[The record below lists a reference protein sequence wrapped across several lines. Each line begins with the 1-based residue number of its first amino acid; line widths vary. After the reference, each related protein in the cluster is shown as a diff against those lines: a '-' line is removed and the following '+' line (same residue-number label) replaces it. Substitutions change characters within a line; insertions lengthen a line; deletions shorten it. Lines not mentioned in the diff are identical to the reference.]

1 MQITG
6 AIHTDW
12 LENPKG
18 FLLKPDFKR
27 KAQHVGAGGKKLNSS
42 RLLRL
47 HLPGN
52 TYRVRWFVLDGMI
65 LRYFKTSTE
74 EQELGAIHLTSVNAV
89 LPSSVADAP
98 EHALDLV
105 CADRIYTV
113 AGNDREDM
121 VRWATVLT
129 LVLRGEYKP
138 KLMLRP
144 ESAIIR
150 GSSVIPRPSAVARKT
165 AMTQGSRFTDANG
178 MRMTGTLTG
187 GMGDGDSKSQ
197 GDDDLKEKIIT
208 VT

>member
-1 MQITG
+1 MATDLSASSIGGVRVAGADSGSGASGGPENAYEKLSREVHQMQLTG

-12 LENPKG
+12 LETPKG

-74 EQELGAIHLTSVNAV
+74 ETELGAIHLTSVNAV

-105 CADRIYTV
+105 E
-113 AGNDREDM
+113 RERERLAQEREREREVEEM
-121 VRWATVLT
+121 V
-129 LVLRGEYKP
+129 
-138 KLMLRP
+138 
-144 ESAIIR
+144 
-150 GSSVIPRPSAVARKT
+150 
-165 AMTQGSRFTDANG
+165 
-178 MRMTGTLTG
+178 G
-187 GMGDGDSKSQ
+187 GWD
-197 GDDDLKEKIIT
+197 
-208 VT
+208 

>member
-52 TYRVRWFVLDGMI
+52 SYRVRWFVLDGMI

-98 EHALDLV
+98 EHALDLKIW
-105 CADRIYTV
+105 CAGRRY
-113 AGNDREDM
+113 
-121 VRWATVLT
+121 
-129 LVLRGEYKP
+129 
-138 KLMLRP
+138 
-144 ESAIIR
+144 
-150 GSSVIPRPSAVARKT
+150 
-165 AMTQGSRFTDANG
+165 
-178 MRMTGTLTG
+178 
-187 GMGDGDSKSQ
+187 
-197 GDDDLKEKIIT
+197 
-208 VT
+208 